1 MTSEGLSDLRELM
14 VRADERALAASGV
27 ACLER
32 CLPLLG
38 DGAAGPEALRP
49 LWAGLANGPAHW
61 AVRLAEA
68 RELLKGPP
76 ERDTGAGAD
85 PAEADDAAGL
95 DAADAVRAMLDT
107 APAAWSAA
115 PLRAWAGDCSVTALA
130 LHRRLGAGP
139 LDDPATPAVD
149 PLSTGELRRQI
160 RMLELLAAG
169 EGPSGLRQALN
180 AATEGR
186 RVLAA
191 ALSRRAR
198 GTGRA

>member
-1 MTSEGLSDLRELM
+1 M

-38 DGAAGPEALRP
+38 DASAGPEALRP
-49 LWAGLANGPAHW
+49 LWAGLANGKAHW
-61 AVRLAEA
+61 AIRLAEA

-76 ERDTGAGAD
+76 ERDTGA
-85 PAEADDAAGL
+85 PDDDGF

-107 APAAWSAA
+107 APAEWAAA

-139 LDDPATPAVD
+139 LHDPGTPATD

-160 RMLELLAAG
+160 RMLKLLAAG

-186 RVLAA
+186 RVLSA

-198 GTGRA
+198 GTGRP